1 MLNPIAAGRRLAR
14 RVAVIQTV
22 ATLATALICL
32 FWGMHASLGAFA
44 GGLALVI
51 GSGLAAWGAFGGGVA
66 SGGVM
71 LGRLLLGTMLKWVV
85 VVVCLYLAIAIW
97 KLPAPAVL
105 AGAITATLAWLFAV
119 RSKT

>member
-1 MLNPIAAGRRLAR
+1 VLNSIAAGRRLAQ
-14 RVAVIQTV
+14 RVAVTQTV

-32 FWGMHASLGAFA
+32 FWGMHACLGALA

-71 LGRLLLGTMLKWVV
+71 LGRILLGTALKWVV
-85 VVVCLYLAIAIW
+85 VAVCLYLAIAVW
-97 KLPAPAVL
+97 RLPALAVL
-105 AGAITATLAWLFAV
+105 AGAITATATWLFAV
-119 RSKT
+119 KSKT